1 MVLKLRLMVDRVVL
15 MVVMT
20 VVMMVIIIGIIT
32 FSQLMVSQELRGAPV
47 CRRDVVGEGGGGGRR
62 HWAGG
67 GGGGCGNVMHS
78 GL

>member
-1 MVLKLRLMVDRVVL
+1 MVLKMRLMVHWEVL
-15 MVVMT
+15 MIVVTM
-20 VVMMVIIIGIIT
+20 VMMVIIIGIIT